1 MIIIVNSDDIR
12 KISKAWSFL
21 QKAGGLK
28 CDKIIKTKAHHCD
41 VPPRKCCIRQQRHQK
56 EEVVLSV

>member
-21 QKAGGLK
+21 QKAGGLM

-41 VPPRKCCIRQQRHQK
+41 VPPSKYCIRHQK
-56 EEVVLSV
+56 EKVVLSV